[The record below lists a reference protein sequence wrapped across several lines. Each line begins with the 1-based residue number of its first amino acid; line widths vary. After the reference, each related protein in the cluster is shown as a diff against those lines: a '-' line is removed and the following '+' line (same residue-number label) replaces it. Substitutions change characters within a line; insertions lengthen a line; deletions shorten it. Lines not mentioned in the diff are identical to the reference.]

1 MAARW
6 NLLKGWAL
14 LTAVAAAAA
23 LLLQYALLLT
33 GPAAAAGVAMATL
46 RFCSYFTVL
55 SNLAVCL
62 SCVWIAC
69 GRHLP
74 APLAATLALCIGVTG
89 LVYGLV
95 LQRLWHPTGL
105 QWWADTGL
113 HYATPVLYLL
123 GWLWLLPHGALR
135 WRVLGPVLMVPVA
148 YLGWAMLCGTL
159 TGQVPYPFLDLQR
172 IGAAA
177 FSGNVLRVAGVFV
190 LGWTA
195 LWALDRWRGR

>member
-14 LTAVAAAAA
+14 LTAVVAAAAA
-23 LLLQYALLLT
+23 LLLQCALLLT
-33 GPAAAAGVAMATL
+33 GPGAAAGVAMATL

-62 SCVWIAC
+62 GCVWIAC

-95 LQRLWHPTGL
+95 LQRS
-105 QWWADTGL
+105 
-113 HYATPVLYLL
+113 
-123 GWLWLLPHGALR
+123 
-135 WRVLGPVLMVPVA
+135 LGPVLLVPVA
-148 YLGWAMLCGTL
+148 YLGWAMLCGAL

-172 IGAAA
+172 IGVAA